1 MENEKQELIELEN
14 KIEQHYKM
22 NVFYIASVLDCGDYY
37 QVQNVL
43 SNMMQDFINN
53 EKYVKLNNIAY
64 TLILKAL
71 EQNKIVRIIKD
82 FDAEVL
88 PKDLIVV
95 DTDELKN
102 YKLLYLQKARQM
114 VNHQQAVVSG
124 LQMYEFIVINN
135 YLCDKGFFIH
145 DDNRE
150 EKYLEILETGD
161 ELLIE
166 KLELYLSARE
176 VIERASILEQKYR
189 KLYLDI
195 NNSDSN
201 TKILQIFTK
210 FMEAVIDGQK

>member
-1 MENEKQELIELEN
+1 MEHKNQELIELEN

-22 NVFYIASVLDCGDYY
+22 NVFYIASVLDCGEYY

-43 SNMMQDFINN
+43 SNIMQDFINN
-53 EKYVKLNNIAY
+53 EKYVKLNNITY

-71 EQNKIVRIIKD
+71 EQNKVVRIIKD
-82 FDAEVL
+82 FEVEVL
-88 PKDLIVV
+88 PKDLIIV

-135 YLCDKGFFIH
+135 YLNDKGFFIH

-161 ELLIE
+161 ESLIE
-166 KLELYLSARE
+166 KLEDYLNARE
-176 VIERASILEQKYR
+176 VIDRASALEKKYR
-189 KLYLDI
+189 EFYTSIDESNEKEQVLD
-195 NNSDSN
+195 
-201 TKILQIFTK
+201 IFTK
-210 FMEAVIDGQK
+210 FMDNIVNGQK